1 MSLRIIDGGAN
12 TPLAE
17 LVAGTL
23 GVGLGRRVI
32 GRFPDEEARVQL
44 IDPVVGDDVF
54 IIQPTSPPPDAHLM
68 ELLLLAD
75 SAIRGGAAR
84 VTAVVPYFGYARQD
98 HNGGRPIAAS
108 VVARMM
114 ESVGISQV
122 IAVDLHSRAVE
133 MSFGVP
139 VRHLSAVP
147 LLAGCLGDMLPRE
160 SVIVAPD
167 LGAAKLADRY
177 ATMLRL
183 PVAFVRKERIGAADV
198 KVHGVT
204 GEVRGRTPVIVDDM
218 VSTAGTIVAAAGACI
233 EAGANESVVVAA
245 THVLLVGTANER
257 LQGLPLR
264 SLFGTDS
271 VAMPA
276 ITPACIE
283 RVSLA
288 ELLANEIA
296 DLHGGRG
303 ATEHHGTHTVG
314 VKENTHVTR

>member
-1 MSLRIIDGGAN
+1 MSLKIIDGGAN
-12 TPLAE
+12 TPLAG

-23 GVGLGRRVI
+23 RVGLSRRVI
-32 GRFPDEEARVQL
+32 GRFPDEEAQVQL
-44 IDPVVGDDVF
+44 IDPVAGDDVF

-108 VVARMM
+108 VVARMI
-114 ESVGISQV
+114 ESAGISQL

-133 MSFGVP
+133 TSFGVP
-139 VRHLSAVP
+139 VRHISAVP
-147 LLAGCLGDMLPRE
+147 LLAGRLGDLLPRE

-167 LGAAKLADRY
+167 LGAVKLADRY
-177 ATMLRL
+177 ARMLRL
-183 PVAFVRKERIGAADV
+183 PLAFVRKERISVADV
-198 KVHGVT
+198 EVHGLI
-204 GEVRGRTPVIVDDM
+204 GEVAGRTPVIVDDM
-218 VSTAGTIVAAAGACI
+218 ISTGGTIVAAAGACI
-233 EAGANESVVVAA
+233 EAGANGSMFIAA

-257 LQGLPLR
+257 LQHLSLR
-264 SLFGTDS
+264 SLMGTDS

-276 ITPACIE
+276 ITPACME

-296 DLHGGRG
+296 DLHKGRG
-303 ATEHHGTHTVG
+303 AKENHRTHTVE
-314 VKENTHVTR
+314 VEEETRVSR